1 MILGYDPM
9 IIVIHT
15 MKNKILIPAL
25 AIAIGI
31 GTVSFKSDFFEIAK
45 QIEIFTELFKELNMN
60 YVDETNPAELMS
72 SAIEGM
78 LESLDPYTKY
88 WTEQEVEDAKINR
101 SGDYSGIG
109 ATVRTKDG
117 KMTIIEPR
125 KGYPADKAGLKAGD
139 QLIKIGNIT
148 VAEVEGDAGD
158 LLKGAP
164 NSEVEITYT
173 RQGKTA
179 TTKIKRSSVEVDAV
193 PFSKL
198 IDGNTGYIVLTTFNK
213 KASSQVKEAL
223 ISLKTDGATKIILDL
238 RGNGGGLLSE
248 AINICNLFLPKNS
261 LITTTKSVVK
271 KYNKTYVT
279 NQEPVDTEIPLVVLI
294 NGRSAS
300 ASEIV
305 SGGLQDY
312 DRAVVVGARSF
323 GKGLVQRPKPLTYGT
338 SVKITIS
345 RYYTPSGRC
354 IQALDYWNRDK
365 DGNAVRTNAQD
376 YNEFKT
382 KNGRKVL
389 DGGGVLPDI
398 IVASAKLSPVTTALL
413 KDNAI
418 FEYAT
423 DYYYKNQYS
432 TMDEFTWSKADFT
445 NFKSFLKETGFNY
458 ETETEKAFDKALKQA
473 EKDDLAAELT
483 AAYKQL
489 DAAIVQAKE
498 KAIDE
503 RQEEIQNLLID
514 EIVKRYFYRDGLYEY
529 QLINNTELKEAID
542 VLNDT
547 KRYNKI
553 LSINY

>member
-1 MILGYDPM
+1 MKKKIIIPILA
-9 IIVIHT
+9 IT
-15 MKNKILIPAL
+15 
-25 AIAIGI
+25 IAIG
-31 GTVSFKSDFFEIAK
+31 TLSFKSDFFEIAK
-45 QIEIFTELFKELNMN
+45 QIEIFTDLFKELNMN
-60 YVDETNPAELMS
+60 YVDETNPADLMN

-78 LESLDPYTKY
+78 LEDLDPYTKY
-88 WTEQEVEDAKINR
+88 WTEQEVEDARINR

-109 ATVRTKDG
+109 ATVRNQDS
-117 KMTIIEPR
+117 KMTIMEPR

-139 QLIKIGNIT
+139 EILKIGDIN
-148 VAEVEGDAGD
+148 VKEFEGDAGD

-164 NSEVEITYT
+164 NSEVEITYS
-173 RQGKTA
+173 RQGKSS
-179 TTKIKRSSVEVDAV
+179 TTTITRSSVEIDAV

-198 IDGNTGYIVLTTFNK
+198 INGDTGYIVLTKFNK
-213 KASSQVKEAL
+213 KASAQVKEAL
-223 ISLKTDGATKIILDL
+223 VNLKSDGASKIILDL

-248 AINICNLFLPKNS
+248 AINICNLFLPKGK

-279 NQEPVDTEIPLVVLI
+279 KQEPVDTEIPLVVLV

-312 DRAVVVGARSF
+312 DRAVVVGARTF

-354 IQALDYWNRDK
+354 IQALDYWNRDD
-365 DGNAVRTNAQD
+365 DGNAVRTNADD

-382 KNGRKVL
+382 VNGRKVF

-398 IVASAKLSPVTTALL
+398 QISSAKLSPVTTALL

-423 DYYYKNQYS
+423 DYYYRHQYS
-432 TMDEFTWSKADFT
+432 NMTEFSWTNADY
-445 NFKSFLKETGFNY
+445 NDFKRFLKQTGFEY
-458 ETETEKAFDKALKQA
+458 ETETEVAFEKALQQA
-473 EKDDLAAELT
+473 GKDDIEKEVLS
-483 AAYKQL
+483 AYNTL
-489 DAAIVQAKE
+489 DAAIAKAKE

-503 RQEEIQNLLID
+503 RQEEIENLLVD

-529 QLINNTELKEAID
+529 QLLHNKEIQEAVT
-542 VLNDT
+542 VLGD
-547 KRYNKI
+547 KGKYKKI
-553 LSINY
+553 LNY

>member
-1 MILGYDPM
+1 MKKKIFIP
-9 IIVIHT
+9 IIAV
-15 MKNKILIPAL
+15 
-25 AIAIGI
+25 AIGI

-60 YVDETNPAELMS
+60 YVDETNPAELMD

-78 LESLDPYTKY
+78 LADLDPYTKY

-109 ATVRTKDG
+109 ATVRNVDN
-117 KMTIIEPR
+117 KMTIVEPR

-139 QLIKIGNIT
+139 NILKIGDIT
-148 VAEVEGDAGD
+148 VADMDGDAGD

-164 NSEVEITYT
+164 NSEVIITYE
-173 RQGKTA
+173 RQGKTN
-179 TTKIKRSSVEVDAV
+179 TTTIKRSSVEIDAV

-198 IDGNTGYIVLTTFNK
+198 IDGDTGYIVLTTFSK
-213 KASSQVKEAL
+213 KASSQVKDAL
-223 ISLKTDGATKIILDL
+223 VSLKTDGAKKIILDL

-248 AINICNLFLPKNS
+248 AINICNLFLPKGS

-279 NQEPVDTEIPLVVLI
+279 QQEPVDIEIPLVVLV

-312 DRAVVVGARSF
+312 DRAVVVGARTF

-354 IQALDYWNRDK
+354 IQALDYWNRDN
-365 DGNAVRTNAQD
+365 DGNAVRTNSED

-382 KNGRKVL
+382 KNGRKVF

-398 IVASAKLSPVTTALL
+398 QVSSAKLSPVTTALL

-423 DYYYKNQYS
+423 DYYYKHQYS
-432 TMDEFTWSKADFT
+432 DMSEFSWSQADFNDFK
-445 NFKSFLKETGFNY
+445 NFLTRTGFNY
-458 ETETEKAFDKALKQA
+458 ETETEKAFAKALLQA
-473 EKDDLAAELT
+473 EKDDLKKEVQ
-483 AAYKQL
+483 AAYSQL
-489 DAAIVQAKE
+489 DNAIAQAKE

-529 QLINNTELKEAID
+529 QLINNTEIKEATT
-542 VLNDT
+542 VLNDS
-547 KRYNKI
+547 KRYSKI
-553 LSINY
+553 LNY